1 MGDDILVDVVDIKTT
16 ESKQQQFEIAF
27 PDYDSKPKRI
37 EKNYTISW
45 DISNNESTDCEK
57 V

>member
-16 ESKQQQFEIAF
+16 ESKQQQIEIAF
-27 PDYDSKPKRI
+27 SDYDSKPKRI

-45 DISNNESTDCEK
+45 NISNNESTNCEK

>member
-16 ESKQQQFEIAF
+16 ESKQQQIEIAF
-27 PDYDSKPKRI
+27 PDYDSKPKRT
-37 EKNYTISW
+37 ERTYTISW
-45 DISNNESTDCEK
+45 DISNNESTDSKK